1 MREYQNLI
9 KSGQSADLGTA
20 IQNLINDNLRN
31 IQTAF
36 LCEIVAIENNK
47 IDIRPILRKSSDEK
61 VLTINN
67 CLIGFNYSQNWSIQ
81 HKLKIG
87 DIGIALVIQNDISSY
102 KEKGQGGINATR
114 RFKDAND
121 AIYIPLSLYNSFSN
135 DDINYQIKDLSDKCL
150 FEFTNEFDNNLKAIN
165 ITSTAEKNTTIN
177 SSENLTINT
186 QGKNSINSEQ
196 DTEVIAKG
204 NINITSEANIKAE
217 AQSNADITAQNI
229 TINAKTNATIQAPM
243 VAIQAQGSVAL
254 QGQTLNIS
262 SSGGSSLKGELSKLA
277 DLLESL
283 ASGMTGLDGHGHAS
297 QTAPS
302 SVGKFKSWAN
312 GLSSLLE

>member
-61 VLTINN
+61 ILTINN

-87 DIGIALVIQNDISSY
+87 DIGLALVIQNDISSY

-135 DDINYQIKDLSDKCL
+135 DEINYQIKDLSDKCL

-165 ITSTAEKNTTIN
+165 VTSTAEKNTTIN
-177 SSENLTINT
+177 SGENFTIST

-196 DTEVIAKG
+196 DTEIISK
-204 NINITSEANIKAE
+204 ANIKTE
-217 AQSNADITAQNI
+217 AQSNADINAQNI
-229 TINAKTNATIQAPM
+229 TINAKANATIQGG
-243 VAIQAQGSVAL
+243 QSVIIK
-254 QGQTLNIS
+254 GGILNIS
-262 SSGGSSLKGELSKLA
+262 SDGSSLKSELKKLA

-283 ASGMTGLDGHGHAS
+283 ASGMTGVDGHGHAS

-302 SVGKFKSWAN
+302 SIGKFSAWAS

>member
-36 LCEIVAIENNK
+36 LCEIVAIEKNK
-47 IDIRPILRKSSDEK
+47 IDIKPILRKSSDEK
-61 VLTINN
+61 ILTINN

-87 DIGIALVIQNDISSY
+87 DIGLALVIQNDISSY

-177 SSENLTINT
+177 SGENLTINT

-196 DTEVIAKG
+196 DTEIISK
-204 NINITSEANIKAE
+204 ANIKAE
-217 AQSNADITAQNI
+217 AQSNADISAQNI
-229 TINAKTNATIQAPM
+229 TINAKAKATIKGGQ
-243 VAIQAQGSVAL
+243 SVIIK
-254 QGQTLNIS
+254 GGILNIS
-262 SSGGSSLKGELSKLA
+262 SDGSSLKSELKKLA

-283 ASGMTGLDGHGHAS
+283 ASGMTGVDGHGHAS

-302 SVGKFKSWAN
+302 SIGKFKSWAN

>member
-87 DIGIALVIQNDISSY
+87 DIGLALVIQNDISTY

-177 SSENLTINT
+177 SGENLTIST

-196 DTEVIAKG
+196 DTEIISK
-204 NINITSEANIKAE
+204 ANLKAE
-217 AQSNADITAQNI
+217 AQSNADIDAQNI
-229 TINAKTNATIQAPM
+229 TINAKTNATIKGGQ
-243 VAIQAQGSVAL
+243 SVIIK
-254 QGQTLNIS
+254 GGILNIS
-262 SSGGSSLKGELSKLA
+262 SDGSSLKSELKKLA

-283 ASGMTGLDGHGHAS
+283 ASGMTGVDGHGHAS

-302 SVGKFKSWAN
+302 SIGKFKSWAN
-312 GLSSLLE
+312 GLSNLLE

>member
-87 DIGIALVIQNDISSY
+87 DIGLALVIQNDISSY
-102 KEKGQGGINATR
+102 KEQGKGGINATR

-135 DDINYQIKDLSDKCL
+135 DEINYQIKDLSDKCL

-177 SSENLTINT
+177 SGENLTINT

-196 DTEVIAKG
+196 DTEIISK
-204 NINITSEANIKAE
+204 ANIKAE
-217 AQSNADITAQNI
+217 AQSNADINAQNI
-229 TINAKTNATIQAPM
+229 TINAKTNATIKGGQ
-243 VAIQAQGSVAL
+243 SVIIK
-254 QGQTLNIS
+254 GGILNIS
-262 SSGGSSLKGELSKLA
+262 SDGSSLKSELKKLA

-283 ASGMTGLDGHGHAS
+283 ASGMTGVDGHGHAS

-302 SVGKFKSWAN
+302 SIGKFKSWAN

>member
-36 LCEIVAIENNK
+36 LAEIVAIENNK

-102 KEKGQGGINATR
+102 KEQGKGGINATR

-135 DDINYQIKDLSDKCL
+135 DEINYQIKDLSDKCL

-177 SSENLTINT
+177 SGENLTIST

-196 DTEVIAKG
+196 DTEIISK
-204 NINITSEANIKAE
+204 ANIKAE
-217 AQSNADITAQNI
+217 AQSNADINAQNI
-229 TINAKTNATIQAPM
+229 TINAKAKATIKGGQ
-243 VAIQAQGSVAL
+243 SVIIK
-254 QGQTLNIS
+254 GGILNIS
-262 SSGGSSLKGELSKLA
+262 SDGSSLKGELLKLA

-302 SVGKFKSWAN
+302 SIGKFKSWAN

>member
-1 MREYQNLI
+1 MKEYKNLI
-9 KSGQSADLGTA
+9 KSGESSDLGTA

-87 DIGIALVIQNDISSY
+87 DIGLALVIQNDISSY

-150 FEFTNEFDNNLKAIN
+150 FEFTNDFDNNLKAIN

-177 SSENLTINT
+177 SGENLTINT

-196 DTEVIAKG
+196 DTEIISK
-204 NINITSEANIKAE
+204 ANIKAE
-217 AQSNADITAQNI
+217 AQSNTDINAQNI
-229 TINAKTNATIQAPM
+229 TINAKTNATIKGGQ
-243 VAIQAQGSVAL
+243 SVIIK
-254 QGQTLNIS
+254 GGILNIS
-262 SSGGSSLKGELSKLA
+262 SDGSSLKSELNKLA

-283 ASGMTGLDGHGHAS
+283 ASGMTGVDGHGHAS

-302 SVGKFKSWAN
+302 SIGKFKSWAS

>member
-61 VLTINN
+61 ILTINN

-87 DIGIALVIQNDISSY
+87 DIGLALVIQNDISSY
-102 KEKGQGGINATR
+102 KEKGKGGINATR

-165 ITSTAEKNTTIN
+165 ITSTAEKNTSIN
-177 SSENLTINT
+177 SGENLTINT

-196 DTEVIAKG
+196 DTEIISK
-204 NINITSEANIKAE
+204 ANIKAE
-217 AQSNADITAQNI
+217 AQSNADINAQNI
-229 TINAKTNATIQAPM
+229 TINAKTNATIKGGQ
-243 VAIQAQGSVAL
+243 SVIIK
-254 QGQTLNIS
+254 GGILNIS
-262 SSGGSSLKGELSKLA
+262 SDGSSLKGELSKLA

-283 ASGMTGLDGHGHAS
+283 ASGMTGVDGHGHAS

-302 SVGKFKSWAN
+302 SIGKFKSWAN

>member
-36 LCEIVAIENNK
+36 LCEIVAIEKNK
-47 IDIRPILRKSSDEK
+47 IDIKPILRKSSDEK

-87 DIGIALVIQNDISSY
+87 DIGLALVIQNDISSY

-177 SSENLTINT
+177 SGENLTIST

-196 DTEVIAKG
+196 DTEIISK
-204 NINITSEANIKAE
+204 ANIKAE
-217 AQSNADITAQNI
+217 AQSNADISAQNI
-229 TINAKTNATIQAPM
+229 TINAKAKATIKGGQ
-243 VAIQAQGSVAL
+243 SVIIK
-254 QGQTLNIS
+254 GGILNIS
-262 SSGGSSLKGELSKLA
+262 SDGSSLKSELKKLA

-283 ASGMTGLDGHGHAS
+283 ASGMTGVDGHGHAS

-302 SVGKFKSWAN
+302 SIGKFKSWAN

>member
-1 MREYQNLI
+1 MREYRNLI
-9 KSGQSADLGTA
+9 KSGESSDLGTA

-61 VLTINN
+61 ILTINN
-67 CLIGFNYSQNWSIQ
+67 CLIGFNYSQHWSIQ
-81 HKLKIG
+81 HKLKVG
-87 DIGIALVIQNDISSY
+87 DIGLALVIQNDISSY

-135 DDINYQIKDLSDKCL
+135 DEINYQIKDLSDKCL

-165 ITSTAEKNTTIN
+165 VTSTAEKNTTIN
-177 SSENLTINT
+177 SGENLTIST

-196 DTEVIAKG
+196 DTEIISK
-204 NINITSEANIKAE
+204 ANIKTE
-217 AQSNADITAQNI
+217 AQSNADINAQNI
-229 TINAKTNATIQAPM
+229 TINAKTNATIKGGQ
-243 VAIQAQGSVAL
+243 SVIIK
-254 QGQTLNIS
+254 GGILNIS
-262 SSGGSSLKGELSKLA
+262 SDGSSLKSELKKLA

-283 ASGMTGLDGHGHAS
+283 ASGMTGVDGHGHAS
-297 QTAPS
+297 QTAPGS
-302 SVGKFKSWAN
+302 IGKFKSWAN

>member
-61 VLTINN
+61 ILTINN

-135 DDINYQIKDLSDKCL
+135 DEINYQIKDLSDKCL

-165 ITSTAEKNTTIN
+165 ITSTAEKNSTIN
-177 SSENLTINT
+177 SGENLTIST

-196 DTEVIAKG
+196 DTEIISK
-204 NINITSEANIKAE
+204 ANIKAE
-217 AQSNADITAQNI
+217 AQSNADINAQNI
-229 TINAKTNATIQAPM
+229 TINAKANATIKGGQ
-243 VAIQAQGSVAL
+243 SVIIK
-254 QGQTLNIS
+254 GGILNIS
-262 SSGGSSLKGELSKLA
+262 SDGSSLKSELKKLA

-302 SVGKFKSWAN
+302 SIGKFKSWAN

>member
-87 DIGIALVIQNDISSY
+87 DIGLALVIQNDISSY

-135 DDINYQIKDLSDKCL
+135 DEINYQIKDLSDKCL

-165 ITSTAEKNTTIN
+165 VTSTAEKNTTIN
-177 SSENLTINT
+177 SGENLTIST

-196 DTEVIAKG
+196 DTEIISK
-204 NINITSEANIKAE
+204 ANIKAE
-217 AQSNADITAQNI
+217 AQSNADINAQNI
-229 TINAKTNATIQAPM
+229 TINAKANATIQGG
-243 VAIQAQGSVAL
+243 QSVIIK
-254 QGQTLNIS
+254 GGILNIS
-262 SSGGSSLKGELSKLA
+262 SDGSSLKSELKKLA

-283 ASGMTGLDGHGHAS
+283 ASGMTGVDGHGHAS

-302 SVGKFKSWAN
+302 SIGKFKSWAN

>member
-9 KSGQSADLGTA
+9 KSGESSDLGTA

-81 HKLKIG
+81 HKLKVG
-87 DIGIALVIQNDISSY
+87 DIGLALVIQNDISTY

-177 SSENLTINT
+177 SGENLTIST

-196 DTEVIAKG
+196 DTEIISK
-204 NINITSEANIKAE
+204 ANLKAE
-217 AQSNADITAQNI
+217 AQSNADIDAQNI
-229 TINAKTNATIQAPM
+229 TINAKTNATIKGGQ
-243 VAIQAQGSVAL
+243 SVIIK
-254 QGQTLNIS
+254 GGILNIS
-262 SSGGSSLKGELSKLA
+262 SDGSSLKSELKKLA

-283 ASGMTGLDGHGHAS
+283 ASGMTGVDGHGHAS

-302 SVGKFKSWAN
+302 SIGKFKSWAN

>member
-36 LCEIVAIENNK
+36 LAEIVSIENNR
-47 IDIRPILRKSSDEK
+47 IDITPILRKDVKEK

-87 DIGIALVIQNDISSY
+87 DIGLALVIQNDISSY

-135 DDINYQIKDLSDKCL
+135 DEINYQIKDLSNKCL

-177 SSENLTINT
+177 SGENLTINT
-186 QGKNSINSEQ
+186 KGKNTLNSEQ
-196 DTEVIAKG
+196 DTEILAK
-204 NINITSEANIKAE
+204 ANIKAQAMASIE
-217 AQSNADITAQNI
+217 AQAQANI
-229 TINAKTNATIQAPM
+229 TISAQAMASIEAPQVSIQS
-243 VAIQAQGSVAL
+243 QGSLAL
-254 QGQTLNIS
+254 QGGALNIAS
-262 SSGGSSLKGELSKLA
+262 SATSLKAELTKLA
-277 DLLESL
+277 NILEGL
-283 ASGMTGLDGHGHAS
+283 ASGMTGVDGHGHAS

-302 SVGKFKSWAN
+302 SIGKFKSWAN

>member
-61 VLTINN
+61 ILTINN

-87 DIGIALVIQNDISSY
+87 DIGLALVIQNDISSY

-135 DDINYQIKDLSDKCL
+135 DEINYQIKDLSDKCL

-165 ITSTAEKNTTIN
+165 VTSTAEKNTTIN
-177 SSENLTINT
+177 SGENFTIST

-196 DTEVIAKG
+196 DTEIISK
-204 NINITSEANIKAE
+204 ANIKTE
-217 AQSNADITAQNI
+217 AQSNADINAQNI
-229 TINAKTNATIQAPM
+229 TINAKANATIQGG
-243 VAIQAQGSVAL
+243 QSVIIK
-254 QGQTLNIS
+254 GGILNIS
-262 SSGGSSLKGELSKLA
+262 SDGSSLKSELKKLA

-283 ASGMTGLDGHGHAS
+283 ASGMTGVDGHGHAS

-302 SVGKFKSWAN
+302 SIGKFKSWAN

>member
-81 HKLKIG
+81 HKLKVG
-87 DIGIALVIQNDISSY
+87 DIGLALVIQNDISTY

-177 SSENLTINT
+177 SGENLTIST

-196 DTEVIAKG
+196 DTEIISK
-204 NINITSEANIKAE
+204 ANLKAE
-217 AQSNADITAQNI
+217 AQSNADIDAQNI
-229 TINAKTNATIQAPM
+229 TINAKTNATIKGGQ
-243 VAIQAQGSVAL
+243 SVIIK
-254 QGQTLNIS
+254 GGILNIS
-262 SSGGSSLKGELSKLA
+262 SDGSSLKSELKKLA

-283 ASGMTGLDGHGHAS
+283 ASGMTGVDGHGHAS

-302 SVGKFKSWAN
+302 SIGKFKSWAN

>member
-36 LCEIVAIENNK
+36 LCEIVAIEKNK
-47 IDIRPILRKSSDEK
+47 IDIKPILRKSSDEK
-61 VLTINN
+61 ILTINN

-87 DIGIALVIQNDISSY
+87 DIGLALVIQNDISSY

-177 SSENLTINT
+177 SGENLTINT

-196 DTEVIAKG
+196 DTEIISK
-204 NINITSEANIKAE
+204 ANIKAE
-217 AQSNADITAQNI
+217 AQSNADINAQNI
-229 TINAKTNATIQAPM
+229 TINAKAKATIKGGQ
-243 VAIQAQGSVAL
+243 SVIIK
-254 QGQTLNIS
+254 GGILNIS
-262 SSGGSSLKGELSKLA
+262 SDGSSLKSELKKLA

-283 ASGMTGLDGHGHAS
+283 ASGMTGVDGHGHAS

-302 SVGKFKSWAN
+302 SIGKFKSWAN

>member
-61 VLTINN
+61 ILTINN

-87 DIGIALVIQNDISSY
+87 DIGLALVIQNDISTY

-177 SSENLTINT
+177 SGENLTIST

-196 DTEVIAKG
+196 DTEIISK
-204 NINITSEANIKAE
+204 ANLKAE
-217 AQSNADITAQNI
+217 AQSNADIDAQNI
-229 TINAKTNATIQAPM
+229 TINAKTNATIKGGQ
-243 VAIQAQGSVAL
+243 SVIIK
-254 QGQTLNIS
+254 GGILNIS
-262 SSGGSSLKGELSKLA
+262 SDGSSLKSELKKLA

-283 ASGMTGLDGHGHAS
+283 ASGMTGVDGHGHAS

-302 SVGKFKSWAN
+302 SIGKFKSWAN

>member
-9 KSGQSADLGTA
+9 KSGESSDLGTA

-87 DIGIALVIQNDISSY
+87 DIGLALVIQNDISSY

-177 SSENLTINT
+177 SGENLAINT

-196 DTEVIAKG
+196 DTEIISK
-204 NINITSEANIKAE
+204 ANIKAE
-217 AQSNADITAQNI
+217 AQSNADINAQNI
-229 TINAKTNATIQAPM
+229 TITAKTNATIKGGQ
-243 VAIQAQGSVAL
+243 SVIIK
-254 QGQTLNIS
+254 GGILNIS
-262 SSGGSSLKGELSKLA
+262 SDGSSLKSELKKLA

-283 ASGMTGLDGHGHAS
+283 ASGMTGVDGHGHAS

-302 SVGKFKSWAN
+302 SIGKFKAWAN

>member
-1 MREYQNLI
+1 MKEYQNLI
-9 KSGQSADLGTA
+9 KSGESSDLGTA

-47 IDIRPILRKSSDEK
+47 IDIKPILRKSSDEK
-61 VLTINN
+61 ILTINN

-135 DDINYQIKDLSDKCL
+135 DEINYQIKDLSDKCL
-150 FEFTNEFDNNLKAIN
+150 FEFTNDFDNNLKAIN

-177 SSENLTINT
+177 SGENLAINT

-196 DTEVIAKG
+196 DTEIISK
-204 NINITSEANIKAE
+204 ANIKAE
-217 AQSNADITAQNI
+217 AQSNADIDAQNI
-229 TINAKTNATIQAPM
+229 TINAKTNATIKGGQ
-243 VAIQAQGSVAL
+243 SVIIK
-254 QGQTLNIS
+254 GGILNIS
-262 SSGGSSLKGELSKLA
+262 SDGSSLKSELKKLA

-283 ASGMTGLDGHGHAS
+283 ASGMTGVDGHGHAS

-302 SVGKFKSWAN
+302 SIGKFKSWAN

>member
-61 VLTINN
+61 ILTINN

-87 DIGIALVIQNDISSY
+87 DIGLALVIQNDISSD

-135 DDINYQIKDLSDKCL
+135 DEINYQIKDLSDKCL
-150 FEFTNEFDNNLKAIN
+150 FEFTNDFDNNLKAIN

-177 SSENLTINT
+177 SGENLTINT

-196 DTEVIAKG
+196 DTEIISK
-204 NINITSEANIKAE
+204 ANIKAE
-217 AQSNADITAQNI
+217 AQSNADINAQNI
-229 TINAKTNATIQAPM
+229 TINAKTNATIKGGQ
-243 VAIQAQGSVAL
+243 SVIIK
-254 QGQTLNIS
+254 GGILNIS
-262 SSGGSSLKGELSKLA
+262 SDGSSLKGELSKLA

-283 ASGMTGLDGHGHAS
+283 ASGMTGVDGMGQSS

-302 SVGKFKSWAN
+302 SIGKFKSWAS

>member
-1 MREYQNLI
+1 M
-9 KSGQSADLGTA
+9 
-20 IQNLINDNLRN
+20 
-31 IQTAF
+31 
-36 LCEIVAIENNK
+36 AIENNK
-47 IDIRPILRKSSDEK
+47 IYIRPILRKSSDEK

-102 KEKGQGGINATR
+102 KEQGKGGINATR

-135 DDINYQIKDLSDKCL
+135 DEINYQIKDLSDKCL
-150 FEFTNEFDNNLKAIN
+150 FEFTNDFDNNLKAIN
-165 ITSTAEKNTTIN
+165 ITSTAEKNTSIN
-177 SSENLTINT
+177 SGENLIIST

-196 DTEVIAKG
+196 DTEIISK
-204 NINITSEANIKAE
+204 ANIKAE
-217 AQSNADITAQNI
+217 AQSNADIDAQNI
-229 TINAKTNATIQAPM
+229 TINAKTNATIKGGQ
-243 VAIQAQGSVAL
+243 SVIIK
-254 QGQTLNIS
+254 GGILNIS
-262 SSGGSSLKGELSKLA
+262 SDGSSLKSELKKLA

-283 ASGMTGLDGHGHAS
+283 ASGMTGVDGMGQSS

-302 SVGKFKSWAN
+302 SIGKFKSWAN

>member
-1 MREYQNLI
+1 MKEYQNLI

-61 VLTINN
+61 ILTINN

-196 DTEVIAKG
+196 DTEIISK
-204 NINITSEANIKAE
+204 ANIKAE
-217 AQSNADITAQNI
+217 AQSNADINAQNI
-229 TINAKTNATIQAPM
+229 TINAKTNATIKGGQ
-243 VAIQAQGSVAL
+243 SVIIK
-254 QGQTLNIS
+254 GGILNIS
-262 SSGGSSLKGELSKLA
+262 SDGSSLKSELKKLA

-302 SVGKFKSWAN
+302 SIGKFKSWAN
-312 GLSSLLE
+312 GLSNLLE

>member
-9 KSGQSADLGTA
+9 KSGESSDLGTA

-61 VLTINN
+61 ILTINN

-81 HKLKIG
+81 HKLKVG
-87 DIGIALVIQNDISSY
+87 DIGLALVIQNDISTY

-177 SSENLTINT
+177 SGENLTIST

-196 DTEVIAKG
+196 DTEIISK
-204 NINITSEANIKAE
+204 ANLKAE
-217 AQSNADITAQNI
+217 AQSNADIDAQNI
-229 TINAKTNATIQAPM
+229 TINAKANATIKGGQ
-243 VAIQAQGSVAL
+243 SVIIK
-254 QGQTLNIS
+254 GGILNIS
-262 SSGGSSLKGELSKLA
+262 SDGSSLKSELKKLA

-283 ASGMTGLDGHGHAS
+283 ASGMTGVDGHGHAS

-302 SVGKFKSWAN
+302 SIGKFKSWAN

>member
-81 HKLKIG
+81 HKLKVG
-87 DIGIALVIQNDISSY
+87 DIGIALVIQNDISTY
-102 KEKGQGGINATR
+102 KEQGKGGINATR

-177 SSENLTINT
+177 SGENLTIST

-196 DTEVIAKG
+196 DTEIISK
-204 NINITSEANIKAE
+204 ANLKAE
-217 AQSNADITAQNI
+217 AQSNADINAQNI
-229 TINAKTNATIQAPM
+229 TINAKTNATIQGG
-243 VAIQAQGSVAL
+243 QSVIIK
-254 QGQTLNIS
+254 GGILNIS
-262 SSGGSSLKGELSKLA
+262 SDGSSLKSELKKLA

-283 ASGMTGLDGHGHAS
+283 ASGMTGVDGHGHAS

-302 SVGKFKSWAN
+302 SIGKFKSWAN

>member
-9 KSGQSADLGTA
+9 KSGESSDLGTA

-87 DIGIALVIQNDISSY
+87 DIGLALVIQNDISSY

-177 SSENLTINT
+177 SGENLTINT

-196 DTEVIAKG
+196 DTEIISK
-204 NINITSEANIKAE
+204 ANIKAE
-217 AQSNADITAQNI
+217 AQSNADINAQNI
-229 TINAKTNATIQAPM
+229 TINAKTNATIKGGQ
-243 VAIQAQGSVAL
+243 SVIIK
-254 QGQTLNIS
+254 GGILNIS
-262 SSGGSSLKGELSKLA
+262 SDGSSLKSELKKLA

-283 ASGMTGLDGHGHAS
+283 ASGMTGVDGHGHAS

-302 SVGKFKSWAN
+302 SIGKFKSWAN

>member
-61 VLTINN
+61 ILTINN

-102 KEKGQGGINATR
+102 KEKGQGGGYTR
-114 RFKDAND
+114 V
-121 AIYIPLSLYNSFSN
+121 
-135 DDINYQIKDLSDKCL
+135 
-150 FEFTNEFDNNLKAIN
+150 LK
-165 ITSTAEKNTTIN
+165 
-177 SSENLTINT
+177 
-186 QGKNSINSEQ
+186 
-196 DTEVIAKG
+196 TEVRRGDA
-204 NINITSEANIKAE
+204 
-217 AQSNADITAQNI
+217 AQLCL
-229 TINAKTNATIQAPM
+229 
-243 VAIQAQGSVAL
+243 V
-254 QGQTLNIS
+254 
-262 SSGGSSLKGELSKLA
+262 EL
-277 DLLESL
+277 
-283 ASGMTGLDGHGHAS
+283 
-297 QTAPS
+297 
-302 SVGKFKSWAN
+302 V
-312 GLSSLLE
+312 

>member
-47 IDIRPILRKSSDEK
+47 IDIRPILRKSADEK
-61 VLTINN
+61 ILTINN

-102 KEKGQGGINATR
+102 KEQGKGGINATR

-177 SSENLTINT
+177 SGENLTIST

-196 DTEVIAKG
+196 DTEIISKA
-204 NINITSEANIKAE
+204 TIKAE
-217 AQSNADITAQNI
+217 AQSNADIDAQNI
-229 TINAKTNATIQAPM
+229 TINAKTNATIKGEQ
-243 VAIQAQGSVAL
+243 SVIIK
-254 QGQTLNIS
+254 GGILNIS
-262 SSGGSSLKGELSKLA
+262 SDGSSLKSELKKLA

-283 ASGMTGLDGHGHAS
+283 ASGMTGVDGHGHAS

>member
-9 KSGQSADLGTA
+9 KSGESSDLGTA

-81 HKLKIG
+81 HKLKVG
-87 DIGIALVIQNDISSY
+87 DIGLALVIQNDISTY

-177 SSENLTINT
+177 SGENLTIST

-196 DTEVIAKG
+196 DTEIISK
-204 NINITSEANIKAE
+204 ANIKAE
-217 AQSNADITAQNI
+217 AKSNADIDAQNI
-229 TINAKTNATIQAPM
+229 TINAKANATIKGGQ
-243 VAIQAQGSVAL
+243 SVIIK
-254 QGQTLNIS
+254 GGILNIS
-262 SSGGSSLKGELSKLA
+262 SDGSSLKSELKKLA

-283 ASGMTGLDGHGHAS
+283 ASGMTGVDGHGHAS
-297 QTAPS
+297 QTAPNS
-302 SVGKFKSWAN
+302 IGKFKSWAN
-312 GLSSLLE
+312 GLSNLLE

>member
-61 VLTINN
+61 ILTINN

-177 SSENLTINT
+177 SGENLTINT

-196 DTEVIAKG
+196 DTEIISK
-204 NINITSEANIKAE
+204 ANIKAE
-217 AQSNADITAQNI
+217 AQSNADINAQNI
-229 TINAKTNATIQAPM
+229 TINAKTNATIKGGQ
-243 VAIQAQGSVAL
+243 SVIIK
-254 QGQTLNIS
+254 GGILNIS
-262 SSGGSSLKGELSKLA
+262 SDGSSLKGELSKLA

-283 ASGMTGLDGHGHAS
+283 ASGMTGVDGHGHAS

-302 SVGKFKSWAN
+302 SIGKFKSWAN

>member
-61 VLTINN
+61 ILTINN

-87 DIGIALVIQNDISSY
+87 DIGLALVIQNDISSY

-135 DDINYQIKDLSDKCL
+135 DEINYQIKDLSDKCL

-177 SSENLTINT
+177 SGENLTIST

-196 DTEVIAKG
+196 DTEIISK
-204 NINITSEANIKAE
+204 ANIKTE
-217 AQSNADITAQNI
+217 AQSNADINAQNI
-229 TINAKTNATIQAPM
+229 TINAKANATIQGG
-243 VAIQAQGSVAL
+243 QSVIIK
-254 QGQTLNIS
+254 GGILNIS
-262 SSGGSSLKGELSKLA
+262 SDGSSLKSELKKLA

-283 ASGMTGLDGHGHAS
+283 ASGMTGVDGHGHAS

-302 SVGKFKSWAN
+302 SIGKFKSWAN

>member
-61 VLTINN
+61 ILTINN

-81 HKLKIG
+81 HKLKVG
-87 DIGIALVIQNDISSY
+87 DIGLALVIQNDISTY

-177 SSENLTINT
+177 SGENLTIST

-196 DTEVIAKG
+196 DTEIISK
-204 NINITSEANIKAE
+204 ANLKAE
-217 AQSNADITAQNI
+217 AQSNADIDAQNI
-229 TINAKTNATIQAPM
+229 TINAKTNATIKGGQ
-243 VAIQAQGSVAL
+243 SVIIK
-254 QGQTLNIS
+254 GGILNIS
-262 SSGGSSLKGELSKLA
+262 SDGSSLKSELKKLA

-283 ASGMTGLDGHGHAS
+283 ASGMTGVDGHGHAS

-302 SVGKFKSWAN
+302 SIGKFKSWAN

>member
-87 DIGIALVIQNDISSY
+87 DIGLALVIQNDISSY

-135 DDINYQIKDLSDKCL
+135 DEINYQIKDLSDKCL

-177 SSENLTINT
+177 SGENFTIST

-196 DTEVIAKG
+196 DTEIISK
-204 NINITSEANIKAE
+204 ANIKTE
-217 AQSNADITAQNI
+217 AQSNADINAQNI
-229 TINAKTNATIQAPM
+229 TINAKANATIQGG
-243 VAIQAQGSVAL
+243 QSVIIK
-254 QGQTLNIS
+254 GGILNIS
-262 SSGGSSLKGELSKLA
+262 SDGSSLKSELKKLA

-283 ASGMTGLDGHGHAS
+283 ASGMTGVDGHGHAS

-302 SVGKFKSWAN
+302 SIGKFSAWAS

>member
-87 DIGIALVIQNDISSY
+87 DIGIALVIQSDISSY
-102 KEKGQGGINATR
+102 KEQGKGGINATR

-135 DDINYQIKDLSDKCL
+135 DEINYQIKDLSDKCL

-177 SSENLTINT
+177 SGENLTINT

-196 DTEVIAKG
+196 DTEIISK
-204 NINITSEANIKAE
+204 ANIKAE
-217 AQSNADITAQNI
+217 AQSNADINAQNI
-229 TINAKTNATIQAPM
+229 TINAKTKATIKGGQ
-243 VAIQAQGSVAL
+243 SVIIK
-254 QGQTLNIS
+254 GGILNIS
-262 SSGGSSLKGELSKLA
+262 SDGSSLKSELKKLA

-283 ASGMTGLDGHGHAS
+283 ASGMTGVDGHGHAS

-302 SVGKFKSWAN
+302 SIGKFKSWAN

>member
-87 DIGIALVIQNDISSY
+87 DIGLALVIQNDISSY
-102 KEKGQGGINATR
+102 KEQGKGGINATR

-135 DDINYQIKDLSDKCL
+135 DEINYQIKDLSDKCL

-177 SSENLTINT
+177 SGENLTIST

-196 DTEVIAKG
+196 DTEIISK
-204 NINITSEANIKAE
+204 ANIKAE
-217 AQSNADITAQNI
+217 AQSNADINAQNI
-229 TINAKTNATIQAPM
+229 TMNAKAKATINGGQ
-243 VAIQAQGSVAL
+243 SVVIK
-254 QGQTLNIS
+254 GGILNIS
-262 SSGGSSLKGELSKLA
+262 SDGSSLKSELKKLA

-283 ASGMTGLDGHGHAS
+283 ASGMTGVDGHGHAS

-302 SVGKFKSWAN
+302 SIGKFKSWAN